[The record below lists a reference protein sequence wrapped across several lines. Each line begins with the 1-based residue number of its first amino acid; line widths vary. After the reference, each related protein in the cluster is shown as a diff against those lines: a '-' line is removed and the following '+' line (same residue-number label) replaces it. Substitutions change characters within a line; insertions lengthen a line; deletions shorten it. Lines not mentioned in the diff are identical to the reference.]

1 MATRADIDADLTLE
15 IDGHNVTPDK
25 FLRGVRA
32 FFGLV
37 NEITRDLT
45 GQQQF
50 VHWVVQVKSASNLV
64 GLAPQQFNV
73 PPTVLD
79 TIYAKIEDGIE
90 SIENR
95 ATEPDGFPEGA
106 LKHVRELASVVGV
119 DENDDTRVRV
129 WTKKRAVLLTH
140 RTVAHVAVFLSEQ
153 YEDFGT
159 IEGRI
164 HVISDQGAL
173 HVFVTEPVWNWRV
186 RCYFDEVMLPL
197 FMAAFRKRVE
207 VKGRIK
213 YRRDAK
219 PISIDATAI
228 SEFPE
233 SNDLP
238 SFREMRGIFRE
249 QA

>member
-1 MATRADIDADLTLE
+1 MATKVDIDADLTLE

-25 FLRGVRA
+25 FMRGVRA

-37 NEITRDLT
+37 REVTRDLVEP
-45 GQQQF
+45 QQF
-50 VHWVVQVKSASNLV
+50 VHWVVQVKSGSNLV

-79 TIYAKIEDGIE
+79 NIYEKIEDGIGI
-90 SIENR
+90 IENE
-95 ATEPDGFPEGA
+95 AKEPDGFPEGA
-106 LKHVRELASVVGV
+106 LRYIRELASVVGT
-119 DENDDTRVRV
+119 DETDDTKVRV
-129 WTKKRAVLLTH
+129 WTKKRPALVTH
-140 RTVAHVAVFLSEQ
+140 RTVAHVAVLLSEH

-173 HVFVTEPVWNWRV
+173 HVFVTEPVWNRRI
-186 RCYFDEVMLPL
+186 RCYFDEEMLPVFL
-197 FMAAFRKRVE
+197 GAFRKRVE
-207 VKGRIK
+207 VTGRIK
-213 YRRDAK
+213 YRRDGK
-219 PISIDATAI
+219 PISIDATTL

-233 SNDLP
+233 SKDLP

-249 QA
+249 RA